1 MGRNYMVI
9 DFDLMWG
16 ILIVLK
22 FDYGIKFFGDNE
34 FFVNKGF
41 VWDNNLEE

>member
-1 MGRNYMVI
+1 MVI

-16 ILIVLK
+16 ILIVSK
-22 FDYGIKFFGDNE
+22 SDYGTKLFGDNE
-34 FFVNKGF
+34 LLVNKGL